1 MTETASNPDS
11 LTEAFDTAYDS
22 TKRNDNLASYVGLL
36 EGMLSVLLVE
46 HPGRREQVIRDLK
59 NFAGSGW

>member
-11 LTEAFDTAYDS
+11 LTEAFDAAYDS
-22 TKRNDNLASYVGLL
+22 TKRNDNLSSYVGLL
-36 EGMLSVLLVE
+36 EGMLSVLLAE
-46 HPGRREQVIRDLK
+46 NPDGRERVIRDLK

>member
-1 MTETASNPDS
+1 MTETVSNPDS

-36 EGMLSVLLVE
+36 EGMLSVLLAD

>member
-11 LTEAFDTAYDS
+11 LTEAFDAAYDS
-22 TKRNDNLASYVGLL
+22 TKRNDNLSSYVGLL
-36 EGMLSVLLVE
+36 EGMLSVLLAE
-46 HPGRREQVIRDLK
+46 FPGSRERVIRDLK